1 MTISKSF
8 DASTNRSKLQDT
20 VILKRLSD

>member
-8 DASTNRSKLQDT
+8 DASTIRSKLQDT